1 MQITDLL
8 KRESVEL
15 NGSAGSKA
23 EALDKLIQ
31 LMVKQGNIA
40 DPEEYRKKV
49 FAREEEGSTGV
60 GEGVAI
66 PHAKTAAVTRP
77 GLAFMRCSDG
87 VEFDSLDGAMRKVVE
102 RMEGPLIDEFR
113 RMLRDIRMGMT
124 RRRSMQLMAK
134 RCDVQDVYLFVMS
147 VVQSERLGA
156 SMSDTLVIQA
166 DNMRDLRRQRAR
178 TQAMKAP
185 VKMIFPLV
193 FCIFPAIFVVV
204 LLPSLISLMQGM
216 K

>member
-77 GLAFMRCSDG
+77 GLWPLCAAPTGWNSIPWTASRPGCS
-87 VEFDSLDGAMRKVVE
+87 S
-102 RMEGPLIDEFR
+102 
-113 RMLRDIRMGMT
+113 
-124 RRRSMQLMAK
+124 
-134 RCDVQDVYLFVMS
+134 
-147 VVQSERLGA
+147 
-156 SMSDTLVIQA
+156 
-166 DNMRDLRRQRAR
+166 
-178 TQAMKAP
+178 
-185 VKMIFPLV
+185 
-193 FCIFPAIFVVV
+193 
-204 LLPSLISLMQGM
+204 
-216 K
+216 

>member
-31 LMVKQGNIA
+31 LMAKQGNIA

-77 GLAFMRCSDG
+77 GLAYMRCTDRE
-87 VEFDSLDGAMRKVVE
+87 EFASLAGQPATLLNQIAA
-102 RMEGPLIDEFR
+102 PAT
-113 RMLRDIRMGMT
+113 RD
-124 RRRSMQLMAK
+124 
-134 RCDVQDVYLFVMS
+134 
-147 VVQSERLGA
+147 
-156 SMSDTLVIQA
+156 
-166 DNMRDLRRQRAR
+166 
-178 TQAMKAP
+178 
-185 VKMIFPLV
+185 
-193 FCIFPAIFVVV
+193 
-204 LLPSLISLMQGM
+204 
-216 K
+216 